1 MVIQFLFMNKFYCLF
16 FICIGLYNN
25 VILAQEQTGDTN
37 LILSQ
42 AREAFQLKQY
52 TASAEMLSIAIKK
65 YPNNSGF
72 RIALAQ
78 EYRALNKLDIAS
90 TILQQAL
97 DDKVENFEIYK
108 LLIDNYYRLGYYKKG
123 MKTVNNAIKTFN
135 NKGMLYEKKGN
146 LLEALQKNNQA
157 NQAYTIGI
165 EKDSA
170 YLENYLN
177 LARLEAIGEQPEKAC
192 MLAEYYIL
200 KAPQSR
206 EIKDAKKILRAAY
219 RNLYLNFKE
228 GKINPTNDVGLKLFI
243 NSFKQASVSLEEGIE
258 AITLCKLRSKMTMFA
273 IEKGNLPYQLEKIWN
288 TLLREGYFE
297 AYHYWLFTAI
307 EDPNS
312 YAAWLQYHK
321 GAEKELLQK
330 ITDLH
335 F

>member
-1 MVIQFLFMNKFYCLF
+1 MYSNIT
-16 FICIGLYNN
+16 I
-25 VILAQEQTGDTN
+25 AQEQTGDTS

-52 TASAEMLSIAIKK
+52 TASAEMLTIAIKK

-97 DDKVENFEIYK
+97 DDKVVNLEIYK
-108 LLIDNYYRLGYYKKG
+108 LLIDNYYRLGFYKKG
-123 MKTVNNAIKTFN
+123 MKTVNKAIKTFN
-135 NKGMLYEKKGN
+135 NKGLLYEKKGN

-157 NQAYTIGI
+157 NQAYTFGI

-200 KAPQSR
+200 KVPQSR
-206 EIKDAKKILRAAY
+206 DIKDAKKILRAAY

-228 GKINPTNDVGLKLFI
+228 GKITPTNNVGLNLFLK
-243 NSFKQASVSLEEGIE
+243 SFKQASISLEEGIE